1 MYKLDSKME
10 HKFYV
15 NLPQPVIKNIQRN
28 SICTFS
34 GKVKKNKSA
43 IMHRNIYIYKNVFFY
58 MQWVTCGYVFE
69 IKIKLKLS

>member
-43 IMHRNIYIYKNVFFY
+43 IMHRNIYI
-58 MQWVTCGYVFE
+58 
-69 IKIKLKLS
+69 